1 MNKSISQGRKRKRFV
16 VVGCSHGN
24 LIDPINHDS
33 VVGFVQRFKPD
44 KVIHLGDFVD
54 LACWRSGA
62 KGTSDESRPNGPDID
77 AGLSFLKEIRA
88 NLVFCGN
95 HEARLWRM
103 TSHQN
108 AIVRDLAEELIRKI
122 RTRVALNKG
131 ELVEHWD
138 LFRGW
143 RVLGNFK
150 LCHGFYFSENA
161 TRDHAESLGNVIH
174 AHTHRVALAKGRRED
189 NPTGICVGTLAD
201 IPNMDYAA
209 QRRATQAWSSG
220 MVYGEYDEEFLYP
233 NLCEKPRESKSWNL
247 PI

>member
-1 MNKSISQGRKRKRFV
+1 
-16 VVGCSHGN
+16 
-24 LIDPINHDS
+24 
-33 VVGFVQRFKPD
+33 
-44 KVIHLGDFVD
+44 
-54 LACWRSGA
+54 
-62 KGTSDESRPNGPDID
+62 
-77 AGLSFLKEIRA
+77 
-88 NLVFCGN
+88 
-95 HEARLWRM
+95 M

-150 LCHGFYFSENA
+150 LCHGFMYSENA
-161 TRDHAESLGNVIH
+161 TRDHAEALGNVIH
-174 AHTHRVALAKGRRED
+174 AHTHRVCLTKGRRED

-209 QRRATQAWSSG
+209 QRRATLAWSSG
-220 MVYGEYDEEFLYP
+220 MVFGEYDEEFLYP